1 MNSFEIEQFDLI
13 VLFVFHD
20 GVNSEV
26 QIKQKIQSYNEVIIE
41 FVYLVPFS

>member
-13 VLFVFHD
+13 VLFVFLD